1 MARSSWH
8 LGALLEHRV
17 MDRQTGRMLNAD
29 MEFYKLAGIGDV
41 GEIVSVLDLRPETD
55 KRGVVGIGEPC
66 AVGVVAAIANA
77 VTNALGVRSSGVP
90 LTPDRVLATLEGRTA

>member
-1 MARSSWH
+1 
-8 LGALLEHRV
+8 
-17 MDRQTGRMLNAD
+17 MLNSD

-77 VTNALGVRSSGVP
+77 VTNAIGVRVNGVP
-90 LTPDRVLATLEGRTA
+90 MTPNKVLAALERRTA